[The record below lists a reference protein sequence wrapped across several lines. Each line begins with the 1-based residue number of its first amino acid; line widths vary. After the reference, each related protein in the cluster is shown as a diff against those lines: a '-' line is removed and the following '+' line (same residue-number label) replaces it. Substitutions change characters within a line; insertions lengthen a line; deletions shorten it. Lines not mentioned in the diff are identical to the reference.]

1 MTLITTKISH
11 FFFSLSPHFCKRPPP
26 QHFSCPVV
34 QYTGAATTRK
44 IDILYANLC
53 HGCLRC
59 SKTTA
64 VVDGVAPAAA
74 AQTEI
79 LTTVAHLAATRH
91 CHLNGRVLRTREVQK
106 HLLERGLADAVVL
119 NLVAL
124 PGALHRAEQA
134 RPRQVRVFNLIVHI
148 AVMHVFE
155 RAAREGLFDELTQ
168 AHDALFHLF
177 VRSAFHFG
185 HDCVALAELVLQML
199 CTAQTLELSVHHD
212 GHTCTQRLALLHAA
226 TQRRMGVP
234 WRAKGAGATNLKI

>member
-1 MTLITTKISH
+1 MAPTIFHIFSSRFRLIFVTA
-11 FFFSLSPHFCKRPPP
+11 LLPHGPH
-26 QHFSCPVV
+26 HFSCPVV
-34 QYTGAATTRK
+34 QRRRVYK
-44 IDILYANLC
+44 QKSHELKNYIQNVCLC
-53 HGCLRC
+53 C

-226 TQRRMGVP
+226 TQRRMGMP
-234 WRAKGAGATNLKI
+234 